1 MSRKT
6 RAGEAEE
13 AGAAAVAAKL
23 SMVDQ
28 WMVVWGAGEA
38 GAATVAAGHSRR
50 GCGPAAGRSARGA
63 AAAVAVAC
71 ALGAGSA
78 QAQQSVTLSAGRFAV
93 KGFDSRIDRD
103 VLLENLSVFDFRLDD
118 FRGGSAGGSWD
129 LALGDHFEVSLGLGY
144 YQRTVPSV
152 YADYVD
158 FDGSEI
164 VQDFRLRI
172 VPGTATIRFLPFGD
186 APVRPYFGGGVGVY
200 AWRYAEFGEF
210 IDFGDLDR
218 FGTYSTFE
226 DRFVARGTDAG
237 GVLLGGVRF
246 PFGDRYAFGLE
257 VQYHEARGVVDVD
270 NGFLED
276 EIDLG
281 GLTTQVTFRVGF

>member
-6 RAGEAEE
+6 RAGGAEE
-13 AGAAAVAAKL
+13 AG
-23 SMVDQ
+23 
-28 WMVVWGAGEA
+28 G
-38 GAATVAAGHSRR
+38 ATVAAGRRRR
-50 GCGPAAGRSARGA
+50 GHDPAAGREAGGAIVAAGRRRRGRGPAAGRSARGA

-71 ALGAGSA
+71 ALGAGPA
-78 QAQQSVTLSAGRFAV
+78 QAQQSVTLAAGRFAV

-103 VLLENLSVFDFRLDD
+103 VLLENLSVFAFRLDD

>member
-6 RAGEAEE
+6 RAGGAEE
-13 AGAAAVAAKL
+13 AG
-23 SMVDQ
+23 
-28 WMVVWGAGEA
+28 G
-38 GAATVAAGHSRR
+38 ATVAAGRRRR
-50 GCGPAAGRSARGA
+50 GRGPAAGRSARGA
-63 AAAVAVAC
+63 AAAAVAVAC
-71 ALGAGSA
+71 ALGAGPA
-78 QAQQSVTLSAGRFAV
+78 QAQQSVTLAAGRFAV

-118 FRGGSAGGSWD
+118 FRGGAAGGSWD

-158 FDGSEI
+158 FDGGEI